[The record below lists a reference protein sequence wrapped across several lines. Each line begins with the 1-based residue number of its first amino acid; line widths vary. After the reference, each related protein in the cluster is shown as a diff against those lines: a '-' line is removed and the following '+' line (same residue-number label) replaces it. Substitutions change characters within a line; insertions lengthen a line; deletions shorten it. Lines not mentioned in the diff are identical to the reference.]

1 MATSNWTSD
10 DLKRID
16 AAIASGELLVAF
28 DSGKVRY
35 RNLDELLKIRQ
46 IIWDSIQAS
55 KGNPPQCIKTCQLVP
70 VSNL

>member
-1 MATSNWTSD
+1 MATSNWTND
-10 DLKRID
+10 DLARID

-35 RNLDELLKIRQ
+35 RNLDELLQIRL
-46 IIWDSIQAS
+46 IIWESLQAA
-55 KGNPPQCIKTCQLVP
+55 KGNPPNCLKVCQLVP

>member
-1 MATSNWTSD
+1 MAWNQT
-10 DLKRID
+10 DLDRID
-16 AAIASGELLVAF
+16 ATIASGELLVAF

-46 IIWDSIQAS
+46 LIWNTIQAG
-55 KGNPPQCIKTCQLVP
+55 KGVAVPCIKTCNLVP